1 MEALS
6 YCSINL
12 ELDASDADYAAE
24 FLDEDDPIGNIDKF
38 PDYDETEPAE
48 PEQEPEADH
57 PSSVLPVPKR
67 KRLEECTFHL
77 IISCYKKDF
86 RGQHHDKG
94 KADAKVITRECHV
107 FGNSPEEVLEQTWEA
122 IRSHTRSHIRRE
134 VTVYDDQSLKRVK
147 WTEGADPEED
157 MDKFV
162 LFKDLQRKRTYRV
175 SDLQEKPDVMI
186 RWRCK
191 VIDVYLHVYSL
202 AVANP
207 KLYDLVQR
215 VEAPDDP
222 DRSGACSNKSFQGLI
237 NELKRMHPE
246 VSANS
251 FVWNNWAEHVE
262 AAPGYKRDDVK
273 LNPPDD
279 IQSHLR
285 PPPNDDSAILEE
297 NRRELFFAKTIICAM
312 EVHIQE
318 LREQSIH
325 LTAAAKKIEE
335 RVSGM
340 EIQLK
345 SYNEMLTS
353 MQRSLAPVEN
363 ELSRALANSVTA
375 AEDVDHM

>member
-6 YCSINL
+6 CCSINL

-57 PSSVLPVPKR
+57 PSSVLSAPKR
-67 KRLEECTFHL
+67 KRLEESTFHFM
-77 IISCYKKDF
+77 ISCYKKDF

-94 KADAKVITRECHV
+94 KADAKEFHV

-122 IRSHTRSHIRRE
+122 IRSHIHRE

-147 WTEGADPEED
+147 WTEGADPEFKD

-186 RWRCK
+186 RWRSK

-202 AVANP
+202 AVANQ
-207 KLYDLVQR
+207 KLYDLVKKL
-215 VEAPDDP
+215 EAPDDL

-246 VSANS
+246 VSADS

-262 AAPGYKRDDVK
+262 AAPGYRRDDVK
-273 LNPPDD
+273 LNPPED

-285 PPPNDDSAILEE
+285 PAPNDDSAILEE
-297 NRRELFFAKTIICAM
+297 TRRGLFFTKTIIRAI

-318 LREQSIH
+318 LREQS
-325 LTAAAKKIEE
+325 
-335 RVSGM
+335 GM
-340 EIQLK
+340 DIQLK

-353 MQRSLAPVEN
+353 MQRSLVPVEN
-363 ELSRALANSVTA
+363 ELSRALANSVTDA
-375 AEDVDHM
+375 GDVDHV